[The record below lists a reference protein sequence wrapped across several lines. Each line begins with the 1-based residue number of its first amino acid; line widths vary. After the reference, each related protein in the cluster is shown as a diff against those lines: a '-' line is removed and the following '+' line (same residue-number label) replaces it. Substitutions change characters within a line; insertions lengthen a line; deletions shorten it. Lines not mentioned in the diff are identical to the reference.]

1 MTPRLIALA
10 LALLL
15 LLTQQLGLQHLL
27 SHGLRNAALVAGVA
41 TSAYTAYTADT
52 ADSAH
57 TAHTAAGDT
66 TATDVTADGLCQVCL
81 ALVVLGTAALPALL
95 RWAARVLRAAAP
107 AALAVRAVRRGA
119 GAAYLARAP
128 PRRA

>member
-27 SHGLRNAALVAGVA
+27 SHGLRNAALVAVVA
-41 TSAYTAYTADT
+41 TSAYTAYT